1 MDNQDLIE
9 RLKNKDEDALYIFIE
24 DYNKN
29 QNAGFTYLADSI
41 ISPMGV
47 Y

>member
-24 DYNKN
+24 DYGKILK
-29 QNAGFTYLADSI
+29 GV
-41 ISPMGV
+41 ISKTL
-47 Y
+47 